1 MDLRITITD
10 ENQDTLWQGTI
21 YQDGSDSEG
30 AVLIA
35 HWIEQRFTMDYSAFT
50 SFES

>member
-10 ENQDTLWQGTI
+10 ENSDIREQVTI

-30 AVLIA
+30 AARIVAWIA
-35 HWIEQRFTMDYSAFT
+35 AHFTMDT
-50 SFES
+50 GDKRT